1 MLGVLFSQM
10 TIYLII
16 FMGILSQLGFNGS
29 RVAVSLYALELGANQ
44 FTIGVLVALYAVFP
58 MLLAIVVG
66 RFVDRVGPRLPVMIG
81 VIGMGLSL
89 ILPPLFPG
97 IAVLYVSCI
106 ALGLTHLMF
115 MIPLEASIGG
125 IGGPGK
131 RTANFALLSMGWS
144 LANGIGPV
152 VTGFSIDHIGH
163 VQVFWL
169 LAAFSVP
176 PMLVFWFKPGLLP
189 KMAGHAGK
197 DKRGSV
203 LDLWRIPGLRTIFIT
218 GAVIHSAQ
226 NLFSFYFPIYG
237 HSLGLSASAIGTILG
252 VVAGAA
258 FIIRSVIPV
267 LLKKWTEAEILAS
280 AVFIAACAFVLL
292 PFVANPYALAAIA
305 FLLGLG
311 VGCANP
317 LSMSLIYVLT
327 PPGRVAESLGLLRTA
342 YNLAQWVVPVVFSGV
357 GAAFGF
363 STVFLSNAAM
373 LFAGGVLM
381 RKTRVSVTEP
391 HPK

>member
-1 MLGVLFSQM
+1 M

-44 FTIGVLVALYAVFP
+44 FTVGVLVALYAVFP

-81 VIGMGLSL
+81 VIGMGVAL

-97 IAVLYVSCI
+97 ITVLYVSCI
-106 ALGLTHLMF
+106 VLGLTHLIF

-152 VTGFSIDHIGH
+152 ITGFSIDHIGH
-163 VQVFWL
+163 VHVFWV

-176 PMLVFWFKPGLLP
+176 PILVFWLKPDLLP
-189 KMAGHAGK
+189 KTAAHTVEG
-197 DKRGSV
+197 KRGSV
-203 LDLWRIPGLRTIFIT
+203 LELWRIPGLRTIFIA

-237 HSLGLSASAIGTILG
+237 HSLNLSASAIGTILG
-252 VVAGAA
+252 LVAGAA
-258 FIIRSVIPV
+258 FVIRSAIPI
-267 LLKKWTEAEILAS
+267 LLRRWTEAEMLAS
-280 AVFIAACAFVLL
+280 AVFIAAGAFVIL

-317 LSMSLIYVLT
+317 LSMSLIYLLT
-327 PPGRVAESLGLLRTA
+327 PQGRVAESLGLLRTA

-363 STVFLSNAAM
+363 STVFLSNAVM
-373 LFAGGVLM
+373 LFAGGLLM
-381 RKTRVSVTEP
+381 RKTRLPDSGGDGV
-391 HPK
+391 KK

>member
-1 MLGVLFSQM
+1 M

-16 FMGILSQLGFNGS
+16 VMGILSQIGFNGS
-29 RVAVSLYALELGANQ
+29 RIAVSLYALELGANQ
-44 FTIGVLVALYAVFP
+44 FAIGVLVALYSVFP
-58 MLLAIVVG
+58 MLLAIAVG
-66 RFVDRVGPRLPVMIG
+66 QFVDRVGPRLPLLIG

-89 ILPPLFPG
+89 LLPPLFPG

-106 ALGLTHLMF
+106 ALGLTHLVF

-152 VTGFSIDHIGH
+152 ITGFAIDYIGH
-163 VQVFWL
+163 AQVFWV

-176 PMLVFWFKPGLLP
+176 PILVFWLKPGLLP
-189 KMAGHAGK
+189 KTAVPAGK
-197 DKRGSV
+197 ETRGSV
-203 LDLWRIPGLRTIFIT
+203 LELWRMPGLRTIFIIS
-218 GAVIHSAQ
+218 AVIHSAQ

-237 HSLGLSASAIGTILG
+237 HSLGLSASAIGTIIG

-258 FIIRSVIPV
+258 FVIRSVIP
-267 LLKKWTEAEILAS
+267 LLMKKWTEAGILTTAVFVS
-280 AVFIAACAFVLL
+280 AVTFVLL

-342 YNLAQWVVPVVFSGV
+342 YNLVQWVVPVVFSGV

-363 STVFLSNAAM
+363 STVFLSSAAM
-373 LFAGGVLM
+373 LFGSGFLM
-381 RKTRVSVTEP
+381 RKTSLPIADPR
-391 HPK
+391 PK